1 MMVEFASGSLENL
14 IAKVSGTTPA
24 SLSGSS
30 DICNLTIYLGVSLED
45 IIVSKDELLDLFET
59 EKIIDTGKG
68 WYMDN
73 SFVNIIALHEIEPN
87 FLQNITNAKFYKI
100 VKK

>member
-1 MMVEFASGSLENL
+1 M
-14 IAKVSGTTPA
+14 
-24 SLSGSS
+24 
-30 DICNLTIYLGVSLED
+30 ED
-45 IIVSKDELLDLFET
+45 IIVSKDELIELFET
-59 EKIIDTGKG
+59 EKIADTGKG

-73 SFVNIIALHEIEPN
+73 SFVSIIALHEIELK